1 MDPMAAVAAIV
12 QVTDL
17 LSKASNVLCY
27 IIAVHNAP
35 DDIRQ
40 ANNEIASHITLLR
53 SVQNIVQGDQRNATY
68 FASLAEPG
76 GPLEEATKAI
86 NDLLDLV
93 GENLHSQA
101 SGDFRALISRLR
113 GLKLENLAWPAKQEK
128 IRDVRRR
135 LEVHKTSINMALI
148 TALFEVCSEGGPMSV
163 RVEELRELVGN
174 INDNLTGMQKT
185 TILDYCLPPNASIPE
200 IHRDR
205 KAQQEPETCKWLSR
219 EGHFRSWLK
228 PSDFPGTRPRFICIH
243 GIPGAGKTV
252 LASSIIETTASK
264 CKAKGYAFY
273 YCLYSRKRDETVPFL
288 RWVLRQLCKQKR
300 NMILQKFQE
309 AYDTEMALSVDDLLE
324 CLEQVSL
331 MYDKGVYII
340 VDAVDESNPRENL
353 LRVLVR
359 IGTEERF
366 RKVSLLITSR
376 EESEIMEPIYQLKNS
391 CARIS
396 MSNKNVRDDLKR
408 YVHEKLTKA
417 PAFRRWEGDDAFL
430 EEVETILTQKAN
442 GMFRWAVCQLDV
454 LKRKRDR
461 KDIRDTLDTL
471 PRDIFETYERIL
483 VEIPSGMREF
493 AKTALALICSDTA
506 EIPTAEVLVMACLYG
521 VPFGNIGQFTVDT
534 LKESCGSL
542 ISLSGLIRA
551 PITSFNRD
559 HEEPQIFHRCSLA
572 HYTVKE
578 YLFSPAVSSGQAQF
592 FALSDEIVGIID
604 LKVIFTGLS
613 QFGLHQIN
621 QAGRRKP
628 IMSRYEEYCLRM
640 TERSLVHRRADIVH
654 SQEVREMVLQSLSPN
669 SPHFSSLEIR
679 GTRNIVRAQFP
690 TWLKLCCWELS
701 PPANPSTGILI
712 NLALLNWRDLAGKYL
727 ESLAFQNLSR
737 KDKTKVW
744 TEEFKLRDRERET
757 LLGYCLRECQLG
769 FLRMFVHYGASFE
782 NEPEALYT
790 AMNVLQGRNRDYET
804 LEFLLRSGASL
815 NPIPNASIGGVRLGR
830 GQGFAFTPLQMAV
843 YMLEY
848 EWVELLLEEGADVNL
863 IGTPDGVI
871 PSSFD
876 DPDPHSEETMAMLE
890 TVQRTTLEIC
900 SRAQP
905 TWIDQ
910 PGTNATSVRRSIR
923 ELLIRHGAEEPI
935 RDQDMEE
942 DSVLNDHGPEIMDL
956 SMASD
961 NGTIN

>member
-1 MDPMAAVAAIV
+1 MDPMSAVAAIV
-12 QVTDL
+12 QITDL

-27 IIAVHNAP
+27 IVAVTNAP

-53 SVQNIVQGDQRNATY
+53 SVQNIIQGDERNAIY
-68 FASLAEPG
+68 FTSLAEPG
-76 GPLEEATKAI
+76 GPLEEASKAI

-93 GENLHSQA
+93 GGNLRSQA
-101 SGDFRALISRLR
+101 SGDFIALISRLR
-113 GLKLENLAWPAKQEK
+113 GLKLENLAWPAKQER

-135 LEVHKTSINMALI
+135 LEVHKASINMALI
-148 TALFEVCSEGGPMSV
+148 TALFEVCSEGGPMGT

-174 INDNLTGMQKT
+174 INDSLTGMQKT

-205 KAQQEPETCKWLSR
+205 KAQQEPETCKWVSR
-219 EGHFRSWLK
+219 EENFRNWLN
-228 PSDFPGTRPRFICIH
+228 PSGFPGIRPRFICIH

-252 LASSIIETTASK
+252 LASSIIEATASK
-264 CKAKGYAFY
+264 CKSHGYAFY
-273 YCLYSRKRDETVPFL
+273 YCLYSRKQDETVPFL

-309 AYDTEMALSVDDLLE
+309 AYDTETALSVDDLLE

-331 MYDKGVYII
+331 MYDKGVYVI
-340 VDAVDESNPRENL
+340 VDAVDESSPRENL

-376 EESEIMEPIYQLKNS
+376 EESEIMEPIYQLEGS
-391 CARIS
+391 CALIS

-483 VEIPSGMREF
+483 VEIPSSMREF

-551 PITSFNRD
+551 PITAFNRD
-559 HEEPQIFHRCSLA
+559 HEEPQRFHRCSLA

-578 YLFSPAVSSGQAQF
+578 YLFSPAVSGGQAKF

-613 QFGLHQIN
+613 QSGLHQIN
-621 QAGRRKP
+621 QAGQ
-628 IMSRYEEYCLRM
+628 
-640 TERSLVHRRADIVH
+640 HRRADIVH
-654 SQEVREMVLQSLSPN
+654 SQEVREMVLKSLNPN
-669 SPHFSSLEIR
+669 SPHFSSLDIR

-737 KDKTKVW
+737 RDKTKVW

-769 FLRMFVHYGASFE
+769 FLRMFVHHGASFE
-782 NEPEALYT
+782 NEAEALYT
-790 AMNVLQGRNRDYET
+790 AMSVLQGRNRAYET
-804 LEFLLRSGASL
+804 LEFLLRSGASP
-815 NPIPNASIGGVRLGR
+815 NPTPNASIGGVRLENR
-830 GQGFAFTPLQMAV
+830 QGFAFTPLQMAV

-876 DPDPHSEETMAMLE
+876 DPDPHSEETKAMLE

-910 PGTNATSVRRSIR
+910 PGTNAESVKRSIR

-935 RDQDMEE
+935 RDEDMEE
-942 DSVLNDHGPEIMDL
+942 DSVHNDHGPDKMDL
-956 SMASD
+956 SIASD
-961 NGTIN
+961 NDNIN